1 MAFHSER
8 YLHEK
13 TAIRVQRLPKRM
25 PWMARA
31 DFAALQGP
39 GWTEAGTPKI
49 SCNLSENRHRGSGYP
64 LSPATPPG
72 MRVRTGRFR
81 KIEPLRAG
89 GPIHRFA
96 TRASPLDRLPF
107 RLHRL
112 LNLKSSAVADWLA
125 QCHS

>member
-1 MAFHSER
+1 MEYEGSYVALGLKVWKTQIGRADKLSGSLSSEEVLR
-8 YLHEK
+8 EIVHRNRLLYLWGHL
-13 TAIRVQRLPKRM
+13 TAIRGDLGDRLPSSLV
-25 PWMARA
+25 
-31 DFAALQGP
+31 F
-39 GWTEAGTPKI
+39 
-49 SCNLSENRHRGSGYP
+49 NRHRGSGHP

-89 GPIHRFA
+89 GSIRLFA

-112 LNLKSSAVADWLA
+112 LNL
-125 QCHS
+125 